1 MSTFKELELHPALIE
16 AVASEK
22 FSRPYPIQAQ
32 GIPAVL
38 GGGDV
43 LGIAKTG
50 SGKTASYVLPLIH
63 RLLDPSAKR
72 GSDLAGPS
80 ILVLVP
86 TRELAQQVRA
96 VFELFITAVPDR
108 IKSLAVFGGVSINPQ
123 MQALRNVD
131 VLIATPGR
139 LIELE
144 EKNAVKLS
152 AVSTLVLDEAD
163 KMLNLGFKEE
173 IDAILALL
181 PASKRRQN
189 LLFSATLSDD
199 LSSVNQI
206 ILNSPTVIK
215 ITSED
220 EADPLALI
228 KQRAYLVE
236 TDKKGPFLRY
246 LIKSEKLQ
254 QTLIFASSGYQADH
268 IAEKLRRNRIHA
280 ESIHGKL
287 TQGTRTERLADFKAG
302 KLRILV
308 ATDLLA
314 RGVDISALPCVINY
328 DLPRSP
334 KDYIHRIGRTGRAET
349 PGQAISLITP
359 DERHHFKVIQ
369 KKMGKW
375 LTLEHADKT
384 EF

>member
-1 MSTFKELELHPALIE
+1 L
-16 AVASEK
+16 
-22 FSRPYPIQAQ
+22 
-32 GIPAVL
+32 
-38 GGGDV
+38 
-43 LGIAKTG
+43 
-50 SGKTASYVLPLIH
+50 
-63 RLLDPSAKR
+63 
-72 GSDLAGPS
+72 
-80 ILVLVP
+80 
-86 TRELAQQVRA
+86 
-96 VFELFITAVPDR
+96 PDR
-108 IKSLAVFGGVSINPQ
+108 IKSLAVFGGVAISPQ

-144 EKNAVKLS
+144 EKNAVKLG

-173 IDAILALL
+173 IDAIIALL
-181 PASKRRQN
+181 PASEKRQN

-199 LSSVNQI
+199 LSAVNQLV
-206 ILNSPTVIK
+206 LNSPTIIK
-215 ITSED
+215 I
-220 EADPLALI
+220 ADADDHIDLI

-236 TDKKGPFLRY
+236 TDKKGPFLRH

-254 QTLIFASSGYQADH
+254 QTLIFTSSAYQADH

-280 ESIHGKL
+280 ESMHGKL
-287 TQGTRTERLADFKAG
+287 SQGARTERLEDFKAG

-314 RGVDISALPCVINY
+314 RGVDINALPCVINY
-328 DLPRSP
+328 ELPRSP

-349 PGQAISLITP
+349 PGQAISLISP

-375 LTLEHADKT
+375 LTLEHTDELK
-384 EF
+384 F

>member
-1 MSTFKELELHPALIE
+1 MSFQSLGLHPSLIE

-22 FSRPYPIQAQ
+22 FSAPTPIQTQA
-32 GIPAVL
+32 IPAVL
-38 GGGDV
+38 AGGDV
-43 LGIAKTG
+43 MGIAKTG
-50 SGKTASYVLPLIH
+50 SGKTASYVLPLLH
-63 RLLDPSAKR
+63 QFLLPEARRSKDN
-72 GSDLAGPS
+72 DGPG

-96 VFELFITAVPDR
+96 VFEQFIVALPDR
-108 IKSLAVFGGVSINPQ
+108 IKSLAVFGGVAISPQ

-131 VLIATPGR
+131 ILIATPGR

-144 EKNAVKLS
+144 EKNAVKLG

-173 IDAILALL
+173 IDAIIALL
-181 PASKRRQN
+181 PASDKRQN

-199 LSSVNQI
+199 LNAVNQLV
-206 ILNSPTVIK
+206 LNSPTVIK
-215 ITSED
+215 V
-220 EADPLALI
+220 ADADDHIDLI

-236 TDKKGPFLRY
+236 TDRKGPFLRY

-254 QTLIFASSGYQADH
+254 QTLIFTSSAYQADH

-280 ESIHGKL
+280 ESMHGKL
-287 TQGTRTERLADFKAG
+287 SQGARTERLEDFKAG

-314 RGVDISALPCVINY
+314 RGVDINALPCVINY
-328 DLPRSP
+328 ELPRSP

-349 PGQAISLITP
+349 PGQAISLISP

-369 KKMGKW
+369 KKMGQW
-375 LTLEHADKT
+375 ITLEHSDEIKY
-384 EF
+384 

>member
-1 MSTFKELELHPALIE
+1 MSTFTKLELHPALLE
-16 AVASEK
+16 AVRSEN
-22 FSRPYPIQAQ
+22 FTTPTPIQTQA
-32 GIPAVL
+32 IPAVL
-38 GGGDV
+38 AGGDV

-50 SGKTASYVLPLIH
+50 SGKTASYVLPLLH
-63 RLLDPSAKR
+63 QLLLPEAR
-72 GSDLAGPS
+72 RAMDLGGPS

-96 VFELFITAVPDR
+96 VFEQFIVSLPDR
-108 IKSLAVFGGVSINPQ
+108 IKSLAVFGGVAINPQ

-131 VLIATPGR
+131 ILIATPGR

-144 EKNAVKLS
+144 EKNAVKLG

-173 IDAILALL
+173 IDTILALL
-181 PASKRRQN
+181 PPSGKRQN

-199 LSSVNQI
+199 LHAVNQLV
-206 ILNSPTVIK
+206 LNSPTVIK
-215 ITSED
+215 IAS
-220 EADPLALI
+220 ADDHIDLI

-236 TDKKGPFLRY
+236 TEKKGPFLRH
-246 LIKSEKLQ
+246 LIKSENLK
-254 QTLIFASSGYQADH
+254 QTLIFTSSAYQADH
-268 IAEKLRRNRIHA
+268 IADKLRRNKIQA

-287 TQGTRTERLADFKAG
+287 SQGARTERLADFKAG

-314 RGVDISALPCVINY
+314 RGVDITALPCVINY
-328 DLPRSP
+328 ELPRSP

-349 PGQAISLITP
+349 PGQAISLISP

-375 LTLEHADKT
+375 LTLEHS
-384 EF
+384 EGIIN

>member
-1 MSTFKELELHPALIE
+1 MSTFTTLGLHASLIE

-22 FSRPYPIQAQ
+22 FSAPTPIQTQA
-32 GIPAVL
+32 IPAVL

-50 SGKTASYVLPLIH
+50 SGKTASYVLPLLH
-63 RLLDPSAKR
+63 QLLLPEALRSKDN
-72 GSDLAGPS
+72 AGPG

-96 VFELFITAVPDR
+96 VFEQFIVALPDR
-108 IKSLAVFGGVSINPQ
+108 IKSLAVFGGVAISPQ

-131 VLIATPGR
+131 ILIATPGR

-144 EKNAVKLS
+144 EKNAVKLG

-173 IDAILALL
+173 IDVIIALL
-181 PASKRRQN
+181 PASEKRQN

-199 LSSVNQI
+199 LSAVNQLV
-206 ILNSPTVIK
+206 LNSPTVIK
-215 ITSED
+215 V
-220 EADPLALI
+220 ADADDHIDLI

-236 TDKKGPFLRY
+236 TDRKGPFLRH

-254 QTLIFASSGYQADH
+254 QTLIFTSSAYQADH

-280 ESIHGKL
+280 ESMHGKL
-287 TQGTRTERLADFKAG
+287 SQGARTERLEDFKAG

-314 RGVDISALPCVINY
+314 RGVDINALPCVINY
-328 DLPRSP
+328 ELPRSP

-349 PGQAISLITP
+349 PGQAISLISP
-359 DERHHFKVIQ
+359 EERHHFKVIQ
-369 KKMGKW
+369 KKMGQW
-375 LTLEHADKT
+375 LTLEHT
-384 EF
+384 EGIKY